1 MKRLFWITILIF
13 LVAFFLGGKTF
24 AQKIV
29 LSEDGHALI
38 ELPGITE
45 ISDKDYVLIQRAV
58 NAVLSRNDANSKLFQ
73 EEDSY
78 KTLKKMGMFLPEEES
93 VLGLLSEYRTR
104 ESVKSPERLLFTRDA
119 LVDMEILKGR
129 GDPFYNLLGRIS
141 RTETTFGRAVFSRM
155 LLEAPLRREESLGRQ
170 GIVKAIVDNTALF
183 DELSE
188 VVMEFKEVEPTFLS
202 FWNSMRSYNAL
213 KESYYFDQMGLSRV
227 FNILPK
233 KIRDKLTEWVNGL
246 AKIGSE
252 QSSPLEVNSFAVL
265 MQPIAA
271 GVALTVG
278 TSLLYWFGYRHAKDV
293 WKKSGTIKQNADE
306 TRSFTRIFSSE
317 LLSSWGEKWKDCWTG
332 NTGCKECN
340 KNNQWGNID
349 RTVALCEFGG
359 KHLSVAFGFWTVL
372 HSFSFYQKR
381 FVDLLKTYETAQHQL
396 VMVRKFIYE
405 TLLKVKG
412 IAFAYPVL
420 GENIESIGVIDRL
433 LNDSKNDMSELSDL
447 METLKTDS
455 FEEKSSFLKSFRG
468 SVLRAYRLLDKV
480 KNSFVGAFE
489 LMGEIDAYLSL
500 AKLYRSSTERAPF
513 CFAKFRNSA
522 VPSVRLEG
530 YWNPFLDPNKAVTN
544 SISLGTLHK
553 PGSVILTGPN
563 AGGKSTSMKSVALA
577 ILMAQ
582 AFGIACADK
591 MELTSFAYLDTHLAK
606 TDDISK
612 KQSSYMC
619 EAMHMKDIIENLKA
633 LPEGSA
639 GCVFMDELFNTT
651 NPDEASAIGRSIGQ
665 YLARRKN
672 VMCIISSHY
681 KNMTN
686 LESETAGVFENY
698 HVTVDKSPDGSIS
711 YPFQIEKGLTEKT
724 VALDILQMIGMEPE
738 IVGEA
743 RRLVSSSVGNGRRV
757 RK

>member
-1 MKRLFWITILIF
+1 MKRLFRTTILIF
-13 LVAFFLGGKTF
+13 LWAFFLGGKTF

-58 NAVLSRNDANSKLFQ
+58 NAVLSRNDENRSLFQ
-73 EEDSY
+73 EDSY
-78 KTLKKMGMFLPEEES
+78 KVLQKIGMFLPEEES

-104 ESVKSPERLLFTRDA
+104 ESVKFPERLLFTRDA
-119 LVDMEILKGR
+119 LVDMEIFKGR
-129 GDPFYNLLGRIS
+129 GDPFYNLLGRLS
-141 RTETTFGRAVFSRM
+141 RTETTFGKAVFSRM
-155 LLEAPLRREESLGRQ
+155 ILEAPLRREESIGRQ
-170 GIVKAIVDNTALF
+170 KITKAIVDNPELF
-183 DELSE
+183 DELNT

-202 FWNSMRSYNAL
+202 FWNSMRSHNAL

-227 FNILPK
+227 FKIFPK
-233 KIRDKLTEWVNGL
+233 KIRDKLTGWVNCL
-246 AKIGSE
+246 AKRGSVK
-252 QSSPLEVNSFAVL
+252 SGPLEVNSFAVL
-265 MQPIAA
+265 MQPVAA
-271 GVALTVG
+271 GVGLTLA
-278 TSLLYWFGYRHAKDV
+278 TALLYWFGYRHAKDV
-293 WKKSGTIKQNADE
+293 WKKAGTIKREPAEN
-306 TRSFTRIFSSE
+306 RSFPRIFSSE
-317 LLSSWGEKWKDCWTG
+317 LLSSWGGKWKDCWTG
-332 NTGCKECN
+332 DTGCEECKKKKE
-340 KNNQWGNID
+340 WGNID

-359 KHLSVAFGFWTVL
+359 KHLSFAFGFWTLL

-381 FVDLLKTYETAQHQL
+381 FVDLLKTYETAQHHL
-396 VMVRKFIYE
+396 VMVREFIYE
-405 TLLKVKG
+405 TLMKVKG
-412 IAFAYPVL
+412 IAIVHPVL
-420 GENIESIGVIDRL
+420 GENIKSLGSIDKL
-433 LNDSKNDMSELSDL
+433 LNDSEKDVQELSDL
-447 METLKTDS
+447 MEMLKLDS
-455 FEEKSSFLKSFRG
+455 FKEKSSFLKSLRG
-468 SVLRAYRLLDKV
+468 NVLKAYRLLDKV
-480 KNSFVGAFE
+480 KDSFVGAFE
-489 LMGEIDAYLSL
+489 LMGELDAYLSL

-513 CFAKFRNSA
+513 CFVKFRDSS
-522 VPSVRLEG
+522 VPSVCLEG

-612 KQSSYMC
+612 EQSSYMC

-633 LPEGSA
+633 LPEGSP

-686 LESETAGVFENY
+686 LENETNGVFENY
-698 HVTVDKSPDGSIS
+698 HVTVDKGEDGSIS

-724 VALDILQMIGMEPE
+724 VALDILQMIGMEPK

-743 RRLVSSSVGNGRRV
+743 RRIVSGSVGHRRLV